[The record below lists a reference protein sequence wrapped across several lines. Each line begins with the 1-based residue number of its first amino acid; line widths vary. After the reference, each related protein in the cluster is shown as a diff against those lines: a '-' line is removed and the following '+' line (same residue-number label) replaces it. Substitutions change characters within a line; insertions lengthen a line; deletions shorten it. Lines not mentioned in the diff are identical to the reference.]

1 MKKLLLSLIAIII
14 FSLSTQAQTD
24 AIVKYFDQYMEDT
37 SFSVVY
43 ISPKMFEI
51 IAKLDI
57 ETEDQDVVDVVQGLK
72 GLRILSKDHDG
83 KKYYEEAKK
92 KINTTDYEELMVI
105 RDGDE
110 NIVFWVK
117 ENSGNADIVEEL
129 LMLVGGDEF
138 AMLSFVGNI
147 DLNKIS
153 KLSSKAG
160 IKGMEHLE
168 KIEKN

>member
-1 MKKLLLSLIAIII
+1 MKKLIISLIIIAAVT
-14 FSLSTQAQTD
+14 FSAQAQTD
-24 AIVKYFDQYMEDT
+24 AIVTYFDKYMDDE

-57 ETEDQDVVDVVQGLK
+57 ETEDQDIVDVVQNLK
-72 GLRILSKDHDG
+72 GLRILSRDNEG
-83 KKYYEEAKK
+83 KKYYDEAKK
-92 KINTTDYEELMVI
+92 KINTTGYEELMVI

-117 ENSGNADIVEEL
+117 EKPGNSDMVEEL

-138 AMLSFVGNI
+138 ALLSFVGNI

-160 IKGMEHLE
+160 IKGMEHLK

>member
-1 MKKLLLSLIAIII
+1 MKKVIII
-14 FSLSTQAQTD
+14 IALVFSYSIGYGQSD
-24 AIVKYFDQYMEDT
+24 AIVKYFEKYMEDE

-57 ETEDQDVVDVVQGLK
+57 ETEDQDVVDVLQNLK
-72 GLRILSKDHDG
+72 GLRILSREDNG
-83 KKYYEEAKK
+83 TKYYEEAIQKFK
-92 KINTTDYEELMVI
+92 ATEYEELMTI

-110 NIVFWVK
+110 NINFWIK
-117 ENSGNADIVEEL
+117 EKPGDSNYVEEL
-129 LMLVGGDEF
+129 LMLIGGEEF
-138 AMLSFVGNI
+138 SLISFIGKI

-160 IKGMEHLE
+160 IKGMEHLD